1 MKTKK
6 NNTKKEQITA
16 QVENQEIVANAT
28 EVTNP
33 TSSQDENS
41 IKENLEAIASGKK
54 NKKSKKDKKSKKA
67 SKAEVIEVPV
77 AKSKKKKDETVKDVA
92 KKQKA
97 SIKEKVVSERE
108 VKYIYPL
115 KEDEETGKMR
125 EMTKDE
131 KKSWRQA
138 TRNEYRSLEREM
150 NRFIQ
155 DQSSKEY
162 KAAKKAFDTFTA
174 QVLKPGMAI

>member
-33 TSSQDENS
+33 TSSQEDNS

-54 NKKSKKDKKSKKA
+54 NKKSKKDKKTK
-67 SKAEVIEVPV
+67 KAEVIEVPV
-77 AKSKKKKDETVKDVA
+77 AKSKKKKDKVVKDVA

-115 KEDEETGKMR
+115 KEDENTGEMR

>member
-28 EVTNP
+28 EVTNL
-33 TSSQDENS
+33 TSSQEDNS

-54 NKKSKKDKKSKKA
+54 NKKSKKDKKTK
-67 SKAEVIEVPV
+67 KAEVIEVPV
-77 AKSKKKKDETVKDVA
+77 AKSKKKKDKVVKDVA

-115 KEDEETGKMR
+115 KEDENTGEMR

-162 KAAKKAFDTFTA
+162 KAAKKAFDAFTA

>member
-33 TSSQDENS
+33 TSSQEDNS

-54 NKKSKKDKKSKKA
+54 NKKSKKDKKTK
-67 SKAEVIEVPV
+67 KAEVIEVPV
-77 AKSKKKKDETVKDVA
+77 AKSKKKKDKVVKDVA

-115 KEDEETGKMR
+115 KEDENTGEMR

-162 KAAKKAFDTFTA
+162 KAAKKAFDAFTA
-174 QVLKPGMAI
+174 QVLTPGMAI

>member
-33 TSSQDENS
+33 TSSQEENS

-54 NKKSKKDKKSKKA
+54 NKKSKKDKKTK
-67 SKAEVIEVPV
+67 KAEVIEVPV
-77 AKSKKKKDETVKDVA
+77 AKSKKKKDKVVKDVA

-115 KEDEETGKMR
+115 KEDEETGQMR

>member
-33 TSSQDENS
+33 TSSQEDNS

-54 NKKSKKDKKSKKA
+54 NKKSKKDKKTK
-67 SKAEVIEVPV
+67 KAEVIEVPV
-77 AKSKKKKDETVKDVA
+77 AKSKKKKDKVVKDVA

-115 KEDEETGKMR
+115 KEDENTREMR

-162 KAAKKAFDTFTA
+162 KAAKKAFDAFTA
-174 QVLKPGMAI
+174 QVLKPGMVI

>member
-6 NNTKKEQITA
+6 NNTKKEQINA

-33 TSSQDENS
+33 TSSQEEESTVKDT
-41 IKENLEAIASGKK
+41 LEAIASGKK
-54 NKKSKKDKKSKKA
+54 DKKSKSKKDKKSKAKV
-67 SKAEVIEVPV
+67 EEVPA
-77 AKSKKKKDETVKDVA
+77 AKSKKKKDKVVNEVA

-108 VKYIYPL
+108 VKYIYPM
-115 KEDEETGKMR
+115 KEDEETGEMR

>member
-28 EVTNP
+28 KVTNP
-33 TSSQDENS
+33 TSSQDDNS

-54 NKKSKKDKKSKKA
+54 NKKSKKDKKTK
-67 SKAEVIEVPV
+67 KAEVIEVPV
-77 AKSKKKKDETVKDVA
+77 AKSKKKKDKVVKDVA

-115 KEDEETGKMR
+115 KEDENTGEMR

>member
-33 TSSQDENS
+33 TSSQENNS

-54 NKKSKKDKKSKKA
+54 NKKSKKDKKTK
-67 SKAEVIEVPV
+67 KAEVIEVPV
-77 AKSKKKKDETVKDVA
+77 AKSKKKKDKVVKDVA

-115 KEDEETGKMR
+115 KEDENTGEMR

-162 KAAKKAFDTFTA
+162 KAAKKAFDAFTA

>member
-33 TSSQDENS
+33 TSSQEDNS

-54 NKKSKKDKKSKKA
+54 DKKSKKDKKTK
-67 SKAEVIEVPV
+67 KAEVIEVPV
-77 AKSKKKKDETVKDVA
+77 AKSKKKKDKVVKDVA

-115 KEDEETGKMR
+115 KEDENTGEMR

>member
-6 NNTKKEQITA
+6 NNNKKEQITA

-33 TSSQDENS
+33 ASSQDKGTV
-41 IKENLEAIASGKK
+41 KETLEAIASGKK
-54 NKKSKKDKKSKKA
+54 TKKTKKDKKSKAKV
-67 SKAEVIEVPV
+67 EEVPV
-77 AKSKKKKDETVKDVA
+77 AKSKKKKDKVVKEVA

-108 VKYIYPL
+108 VKYIYPM
-115 KEDEETGKMR
+115 KEDEETGEMR

-155 DQSSKEY
+155 DQNSKEY
-162 KAAKKAFDTFTA
+162 KSAKKAFEAFSKK
-174 QVLKPGMAI
+174 VLKPGMAI

>member
-33 TSSQDENS
+33 TSSQEDNS

-54 NKKSKKDKKSKKA
+54 NKKSKKA

-77 AKSKKKKDETVKDVA
+77 AKSKKEKDETVKDVA
-92 KKQKA
+92 KKQKT

-115 KEDEETGKMR
+115 KEDENTGEMR

-162 KAAKKAFDTFTA
+162 KAAKRAFDTFTA

>member
-33 TSSQDENS
+33 TSSQEDNS

-54 NKKSKKDKKSKKA
+54 NKKSKKDKKTK
-67 SKAEVIEVPV
+67 KAEVIEVPV
-77 AKSKKKKDETVKDVA
+77 AKSKKKKDKVVKDVA

-115 KEDEETGKMR
+115 KEDENTGEMR

-155 DQSSKEY
+155 DQSSKE
-162 KAAKKAFDTFTA
+162 
-174 QVLKPGMAI
+174 

>member
-33 TSSQDENS
+33 TSSQEDNS

-77 AKSKKKKDETVKDVA
+77 AKSKKKK
-92 KKQKA
+92 
-97 SIKEKVVSERE
+97 R
-108 VKYIYPL
+108 
-115 KEDEETGKMR
+115 
-125 EMTKDE
+125 
-131 KKSWRQA
+131 
-138 TRNEYRSLEREM
+138 
-150 NRFIQ
+150 
-155 DQSSKEY
+155 
-162 KAAKKAFDTFTA
+162 
-174 QVLKPGMAI
+174 

>member
-33 TSSQDENS
+33 TSSQEDNS

-54 NKKSKKDKKSKKA
+54 NKKSKKDKKTK
-67 SKAEVIEVPV
+67 KAEVIEVPV
-77 AKSKKKKDETVKDVA
+77 AKSKKKKDKVVKDVA

-115 KEDEETGKMR
+115 KEDENTGEMR

-150 NRFIQ
+150 NIFIQ

-162 KAAKKAFDTFTA
+162 KAAKKAFDAFTA

>member
-33 TSSQDENS
+33 TSSQEDNP

-54 NKKSKKDKKSKKA
+54 NKKSKKDKKTK
-67 SKAEVIEVPV
+67 KAEVIEVPV
-77 AKSKKKKDETVKDVA
+77 AKSKKKKDKVVKDVA

-115 KEDEETGKMR
+115 KEDENTGEMR

-162 KAAKKAFDTFTA
+162 KAAKKAFDAFTA

>member
-33 TSSQDENS
+33 TSSQEDNS

-54 NKKSKKDKKSKKA
+54 NKKSKKDKKTK
-67 SKAEVIEVPV
+67 KAEVIEVPV
-77 AKSKKKKDETVKDVA
+77 AKSKKKKDKVVKDVA

-115 KEDEETGKMR
+115 KEDENTGKMR

>member
-33 TSSQDENS
+33 TSSQEDRS

-54 NKKSKKDKKSKKA
+54 NKKSKKDKKTK
-67 SKAEVIEVPV
+67 KAEVIEVPV
-77 AKSKKKKDETVKDVA
+77 AKSKKKKDKVVKDVA

-115 KEDEETGKMR
+115 KEDENTGEMR

-162 KAAKKAFDTFTA
+162 KAAKKAFDAFTA

>member
-16 QVENQEIVANAT
+16 QVENQETVANAT

-33 TSSQDENS
+33 TTSQDES
-41 IKENLEAIASGKK
+41 TAKKTLEAIASGKK
-54 NKKSKKDKKSKKA
+54 NKKSKKDKKSKAKVDEIPA
-67 SKAEVIEVPV
+67 T
-77 AKSKKKKDETVKDVA
+77 KSKNKKDKVVKDVA

-115 KEDEETGKMR
+115 VEDETTGEMR

-150 NRFIQ
+150 TKFIM

-162 KAAKKAFDTFTA
+162 KKAKKAFDEFAA
-174 QVLKPGMAI
+174 QVLKPGMVI

>member
-28 EVTNP
+28 KVTNP
-33 TSSQDENS
+33 TSSQEDSS

-54 NKKSKKDKKSKKA
+54 NKKSKKDKKTK
-67 SKAEVIEVPV
+67 KAEVIEVPV
-77 AKSKKKKDETVKDVA
+77 AKSKKNKDKVVKDVA

-115 KEDEETGKMR
+115 KEDEETGQMR

-174 QVLKPGMAI
+174 QVLKPGMVI

>member
-33 TSSQDENS
+33 ASSQEDSS

-54 NKKSKKDKKSKKA
+54 NKKSKKDKKTK
-67 SKAEVIEVPV
+67 KAEVIEVPV
-77 AKSKKKKDETVKDVA
+77 AKSKKNKDKVVKDVA

-115 KEDEETGKMR
+115 KEDENTGEMR

>member
-6 NNTKKEQITA
+6 NNNKKEQITA

-33 TSSQDENS
+33 ASSQDKGTV
-41 IKENLEAIASGKK
+41 KETLEAIASGKK
-54 NKKSKKDKKSKKA
+54 TKKTKKDKKSKAKV
-67 SKAEVIEVPV
+67 EEVPV
-77 AKSKKKKDETVKDVA
+77 AKSKKKKDKVVKEVA

-108 VKYIYPL
+108 VKYIYPM
-115 KEDEETGKMR
+115 KEDEETGEMR

-162 KAAKKAFDTFTA
+162 KAAKKAFEAFA
-174 QVLKPGMAI
+174 NKVLKPGMAI

>member
-33 TSSQDENS
+33 TSSQDDNS
-41 IKENLEAIASGKK
+41 IKENLEAIALGKK
-54 NKKSKKDKKSKKA
+54 NKKSKKDKKTK
-67 SKAEVIEVPV
+67 KAEVIEVPV
-77 AKSKKKKDETVKDVA
+77 AKSKKKKDKVVKDVA

-115 KEDEETGKMR
+115 KEDENTGEMR

-162 KAAKKAFDTFTA
+162 KAAKKAFEAFTA

>member
-28 EVTNP
+28 EVTNQD
-33 TSSQDENS
+33 SSQEEGTV
-41 IKENLEAIASGKK
+41 KGTLEAIASGKK
-54 NKKSKKDKKSKKA
+54 DKKKTKKDKKA
-67 SKAEVIEVPV
+67 KAEVIEVPV
-77 AKSKKKKDETVKDVA
+77 TKSKKNKDKVVKDVA

-97 SIKEKVVSERE
+97 SIKEKVVSERD

-115 KEDEETGKMR
+115 KEDEETGETR

-138 TRNEYRSLEREM
+138 TRNEYHKLEREM

-155 DQSSKEY
+155 DQGSKEY
-162 KAAKKAFDTFTA
+162 KSAKKAFDSFTA
-174 QVLKPGMAI
+174 KVLKPGMAI

>member
-33 TSSQDENS
+33 TSSQEDSS

-54 NKKSKKDKKSKKA
+54 NKKSKKDKKTK
-67 SKAEVIEVPV
+67 KAEVIEVPV
-77 AKSKKKKDETVKDVA
+77 AKSKKKKDKVVKDVA

-115 KEDEETGKMR
+115 KEDENTGKMR

-162 KAAKKAFDTFTA
+162 KAAKKAFDAFTA

>member
-28 EVTNP
+28 EVTNQ
-33 TSSQDENS
+33 TSSQEDNS

-54 NKKSKKDKKSKKA
+54 NKKSKKDKKTK
-67 SKAEVIEVPV
+67 KAEVIEVPV
-77 AKSKKKKDETVKDVA
+77 AKSKKKKDKVVKDVA
-92 KKQKA
+92 KKQKV

-115 KEDEETGKMR
+115 KEDENTGEMR

-162 KAAKKAFDTFTA
+162 KAAKKAFDAFTA

>member
-6 NNTKKEQITA
+6 NNNKKEQITA

-33 TSSQDENS
+33 ASSQDKGTV
-41 IKENLEAIASGKK
+41 KETLEAIASGKK
-54 NKKSKKDKKSKKA
+54 TKKTKKDKKSKAKV
-67 SKAEVIEVPV
+67 EEVPV
-77 AKSKKKKDETVKDVA
+77 AKSKKKEDKVVKEVA

-108 VKYIYPL
+108 VKYIYPM
-115 KEDEETGKMR
+115 KEDEETGEMR

>member
-16 QVENQEIVANAT
+16 HVENQEIVANAT

-33 TSSQDENS
+33 TSSQEDNS

-54 NKKSKKDKKSKKA
+54 NKKSKKDKKTK
-67 SKAEVIEVPV
+67 KAEVIEVPV
-77 AKSKKKKDETVKDVA
+77 AKSKKKKDKVVKDVA

-115 KEDEETGKMR
+115 KEDENTGEMR

-162 KAAKKAFDTFTA
+162 KAAKKAFDAFTA

>member
-16 QVENQEIVANAT
+16 QVENKEIVANAT

-33 TSSQDENS
+33 TSSQENSS

-54 NKKSKKDKKSKKA
+54 NKKSKKDKKTK
-67 SKAEVIEVPV
+67 KAEVIEVPV
-77 AKSKKKKDETVKDVA
+77 AKSKKNKDKVVKDVA

-115 KEDEETGKMR
+115 KEDENTGKMR

-162 KAAKKAFDTFTA
+162 TAAKKAFDAFTA
-174 QVLKPGMAI
+174 KVLKPGMVI

>member
-33 TSSQDENS
+33 TSSQEDNS

-54 NKKSKKDKKSKKA
+54 NKKSKKDKKTK
-67 SKAEVIEVPV
+67 KAEVIEVPV
-77 AKSKKKKDETVKDVA
+77 AKSKKKKDKVVKDVA

-97 SIKEKVVSERE
+97 SSKEKVVSERE

-115 KEDEETGKMR
+115 KEDENTGEMR

-162 KAAKKAFDTFTA
+162 KAAKKAFDAFTA

>member
-16 QVENQEIVANAT
+16 QVENQEIVANAA

-33 TSSQDENS
+33 TSSQEDNS

-54 NKKSKKDKKSKKA
+54 NKKSKKDKKTK
-67 SKAEVIEVPV
+67 KAEVIEVPV
-77 AKSKKKKDETVKDVA
+77 AKSKNKKDKVVKDVA

-115 KEDEETGKMR
+115 KEDENTGEMR

-162 KAAKKAFDTFTA
+162 KAAKKAFDAFTA

>member
-33 TSSQDENS
+33 ISSQEDSS

-54 NKKSKKDKKSKKA
+54 NKKSKKDKKTK
-67 SKAEVIEVPV
+67 KAEVIEVPV
-77 AKSKKKKDETVKDVA
+77 AKSKKKKDKVVKDVA

-115 KEDEETGKMR
+115 KEDENTGKMR

-162 KAAKKAFDTFTA
+162 KAAKKAFDAFTA

>member
-33 TSSQDENS
+33 TSSQEDSS

-54 NKKSKKDKKSKKA
+54 NKKSKKDKKTKKA
-67 SKAEVIEVPV
+67 KVIEVPV
-77 AKSKKKKDETVKDVA
+77 AKSKKKKDETVNDVA

-115 KEDEETGKMR
+115 KEDEETGQMR